1 MNRLVMLK
9 SRLKINFGN
18 GISTPVVGIFAI
30 VFISSMLVFIGWDW
44 VSSVSGETDSAAESP
59 TGSRTDSNGIPLPNL
74 DDVQSVGSEG
84 KEETIRN
91 PFADPAG
98 LTGETDETN
107 PSIAALGEYDP
118 KIVES
123 FRPPAPETRPAA
135 SQVAAQPA
143 GQKVSGTKTRL
154 EARGYSSQARA
165 VPTDSTLFDVSDL
178 VPLGRVSGGSGPV
191 EVIFRSIS
199 LERNIALPVGS
210 KLHDG
215 RLHAAGKDGVSF
227 IFDDSGKGQVT
238 KPWGRGISAER

>member
-1 MNRLVMLK
+1 M
-9 SRLKINFGN
+9 NFGN
-18 GISTPVVGIFAI
+18 GVSMPVIGIFAV
-30 VFISSMLVFIGWDW
+30 VFISTMLIFIGWDW
-44 VSSVSGETDSAAESP
+44 ISSASGETDSATVGP
-59 TGSRTDSNGIPLPNL
+59 TGSPTDLNGLSLPNL
-74 DDVQSVGSEG
+74 DDMPSVGSDVKNEA
-84 KEETIRN
+84 IRN

-107 PSIAALGEYDP
+107 PSIAGLGEYDP

-123 FRPPAPETRPAA
+123 FRPPTPEARPVATQAA
-135 SQVAAQPA
+135 TQPA
-143 GQKVSGTKTRL
+143 GQRVSGTKARL

-227 IFDDSGKGQVT
+227 VFDDSGKGQVT
-238 KPWGRGISAER
+238 KPWGRGNSSERE